1 MKSDLAEKLRSNL
14 ITQALIVVLCVTFT
28 YNRRGEKTA
37 LDELETLYVSDRLL
51 SATVGDVRNN
61 DTEDKSAAPG
71 GMASDLDTHMIK
83 DTSVLEVDALAAFLA
98 NAKPGYHPP
107 SHRIPLPSGG
117 WLRFH
122 SDRATYKEL
131 APPPKDS
138 KIPLYQ
144 LTIVVTEDAD
154 LHRPDEM
161 RVVVTNAEESVDPVT
176 KKKVWEPMKLRATV
190 PHEDEPMGVADI
202 ENRIRIVAKKWGDSN
217 SSPDSLY
224 SSCRYSYENEQIN
237 IPVVNVQVSAS
248 LALVA
253 LSIVSTALAA
263 YCTHQCRLSG
273 ESDGS
278 EPHRGFLILRPIDG
292 TVPPGFWHQVLAH
305 GEVLLIQPP
314 YWIGL
319 LAPMICSG
327 LLAIVH
333 AGIGYSWS
341 GWVLLPF
348 GIAYTWLMAQAIVG
362 VSWNRTDAKSA
373 E

>member
-28 YNRRGEKTA
+28 SNRRSQRTA
-37 LDELETLYVSDRLL
+37 LDELETLYVADRLV

-61 DTEDKSAAPG
+61 DTEDPTTAPG
-71 GMASDLDTHMIK
+71 GLAADLDAHMTK
-83 DTSVLEVDALAAFLA
+83 DTSVPEVDALAAFLA
-98 NAKPGYHPP
+98 NAKPSYHPP
-107 SHRIPLPSGG
+107 SHRLPLPSGG

-122 SDRATYKEL
+122 ADRASYKEL
-131 APPPKDS
+131 APPTAGS
-138 KIPLYQ
+138 KIPLYE
-144 LTIVVTEDAD
+144 LTIVVTPDAD
-154 LHRPDEM
+154 LHRPGEM
-161 RVVVTNAEESVDPVT
+161 RVTITNAEESVDPKT
-176 KKKVWEPMKLRATV
+176 KKKAWEPMKLRATV

-202 ENRIRIVAKKWGDSN
+202 ENRIRLVAKNWGDAT

-263 YCTHQCRLSG
+263 FSSHQCRLAG
-273 ESDGS
+273 DSDGS

-292 TVPPGFWHQVLAH
+292 TVPPGLWHRILAH

-314 YWIGL
+314 YWIGM
-319 LAPMICSG
+319 LAPMICAV
-327 LLAIVH
+327 LLALVH
-333 AGIGYSWS
+333 AD
-341 GWVLLPF
+341 
-348 GIAYTWLMAQAIVG
+348 
-362 VSWNRTDAKSA
+362 TDSRGLAGC
-373 E
+373 